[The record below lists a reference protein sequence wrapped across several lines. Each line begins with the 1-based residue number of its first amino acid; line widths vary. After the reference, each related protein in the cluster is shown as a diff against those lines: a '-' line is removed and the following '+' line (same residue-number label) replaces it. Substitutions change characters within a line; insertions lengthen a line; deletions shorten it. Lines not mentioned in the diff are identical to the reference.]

1 MNSCIPEWNFES
13 DLPLT
18 NQKKHIGPD
27 HELVELLWR
36 NGQVVLNSQ
45 THRKPSFNPNDQSRQ
60 VQKHDQQSIRSG
72 GLYGNSSNLIQDDD
86 TVSLI
91 HYPLEDSF
99 DKEFCSHFFSELPSC
114 DPIEL
119 DKPIKQF
126 EGEKVVKFD
135 ASDTARLVS
144 NSPRPNGKSSAGVE
158 YPENPMPPPRY
169 QYINSTD
176 QQNQNQGGLG
186 KIVNFSQFATPG
198 KVSAGSSRGQ
208 LGGKESGNLAQAEVR
223 ECSVMT
229 VGSSYVGSN
238 QVLND
243 LDVSR
248 ASSNCDG
255 TTGLSAGHFYD
266 NVHKIMPQSETGKTD
281 TLDPTLTSSS
291 GGSGSSFGRGGNQ
304 SNVVNSNKRKGREAE
319 DSECQSEA
327 AELESASAARS
338 KSAHRS
344 GSTRRSRAAEVHNLS
359 ERKRRDRINEKMRAL
374 QELIPHSNK
383 TDKASML
390 DEAIEYLKSLQMQLQ
405 VMWMGSGMA
414 PMMFP
419 GMQHYISRMG
429 MGMGMGPPALPSMH
443 NPMHLP
449 RHPLVDQCMNMAPAA
464 NQTVMCQPP
473 VLNPIDYHNQMQNPS
488 FQEQYMR
495 LMNFHHMQT
504 MSQPMNMF
512 RFGSQPLQQNQMMAP
527 NGLSSGP
534 FGGRAATNDPLSGK
548 MSSLTALPVIETQV
562 GDVSAYIPTNVI
574 SITDGQIC
582 SETHGR
588 VSLN

>member
-1 MNSCIPEWNFES
+1 MNSCIPEGNFEA

-18 NQKKHIGPD
+18 NQKKSMGPD

-45 THRKPSFNPNDQSRQ
+45 THRKPSLNPNDQPRQ

-72 GLYGNSSNLIQDDD
+72 GLYGNSGSLIQDDD
-86 TVSLI
+86 AVSLI

-99 DKEFCSHFFSELPSC
+99 DKEFCSHFFSELHSC
-114 DPIEL
+114 GPIEL

-126 EGEKVVKFD
+126 EGDKFD
-135 ASDTARLVS
+135 ASDTGRLVS
-144 NSPRPNGKSSAGVE
+144 NSPQPNVKSSAGVE
-158 YPENPMPPPRY
+158 YPANPMPPPRY
-169 QYINSTD
+169 HCINSTD
-176 QQNQNQGGLG
+176 QPNQNRGLG
-186 KIVNFSQFATPG
+186 KIVNFAQFATPG
-198 KVSAGSSRGQ
+198 KLSAGSSRGQ
-208 LGGKESGNLAQAEVR
+208 LGGKEAGDLAQAEVR

-229 VGSSYVGSN
+229 VGSSYAGSN
-238 QVLND
+238 QVLNE

-291 GGSGSSFGRGGNQ
+291 GGSGSSFGRGGKQ
-304 SNVVNSNKRKGREAE
+304 SNVVNSNKRKVRDAE

-327 AELESASAARS
+327 AELESASAAGS

-359 ERKRRDRINEKMRAL
+359 ERRRRDRINEKMRAL

-405 VMWMGSGMA
+405 VIWMGSGMA

-419 GMQHYISRMG
+419 GVQHYISQ
-429 MGMGMGPPALPSMH
+429 MGMGPPALPAMH
-443 NPMHLP
+443 NPVRLP
-449 RHPLVDQCMNMAPAA
+449 RHPLVDQCMNVAPAP

-473 VLNPIDYHNQMQNPS
+473 VLNPVDYHNQVQNPS
-488 FQEQYMR
+488 FQEQYAR

-512 RFGSQPLQQNQMMAP
+512 RFGSRPVQQNNQMMAA
-527 NGLSSGP
+527 NGVSSGP
-534 FGGRAATNDPLSGK
+534 FGVGAATNDPLSGRMIQRLISVQECK
-548 MSSLTALPVIETQV
+548 NLTP
-562 GDVSAYIPTNVI
+562 DN
-574 SITDGQIC
+574 
-582 SETHGR
+582 
-588 VSLN
+588 